1 VSPLALLL
9 ACAQPPP
16 VQGGVVDPWG
26 GPVADA
32 TVVVE
37 GIVER
42 WRTDADGRFQLEIGP
57 DAAELIIGKA
67 GYMQA
72 TASVSAGEGAR
83 GPVEV
88 DLWPDPDQPGFFA
101 VGPRGYVHLA
111 TRTVRVLAPT
121 RGNGEALPVIAPPAL
136 SEDVV
141 PSGIT
146 RFVLKSTVP
155 AAQMSG
161 LDLALARLAPV
172 GTKDPRAKGEDA
184 AALRAERAIPYTMAG
199 MAGKDAWLVTL
210 EAPLAP
216 GVYAWHTAK
225 ALDLRD
231 PAALALVPRE
241 RLLAWGFA
249 VE

>member
-1 VSPLALLL
+1 MNVVVVGSGYVGLVTAVGLSSVGHCVSVVDVDQSRIDAIASGVVPFHEPGLGALLRTGL
-9 ACAQPPP
+9 DHGTIVPTTDLSSAMA
-16 VQGGVVDPWG
+16 GAKVVM
-26 GPVADA
+26 
-32 TVVVE
+32 
-37 GIVER
+37 I
-42 WRTDADGRFQLEIGP
+42 
-57 DAAELIIGKA
+57 
-67 GYMQA
+67 
-72 TASVSAGEGAR
+72 
-83 GPVEV
+83 
-88 DLWPDPDQPGFFA
+88 A
-101 VGPRGYVHLA
+101 VG
-111 TRTVRVLAPT
+111 T
-121 RGNGEALPVIAPPAL
+121 PPAASGRADL
-136 SEDVV
+136 SAVFAAVESVARAATG
-141 PSGIT
+141 PCTI
-146 RFVLKSTVP
+146 VLKSTVP